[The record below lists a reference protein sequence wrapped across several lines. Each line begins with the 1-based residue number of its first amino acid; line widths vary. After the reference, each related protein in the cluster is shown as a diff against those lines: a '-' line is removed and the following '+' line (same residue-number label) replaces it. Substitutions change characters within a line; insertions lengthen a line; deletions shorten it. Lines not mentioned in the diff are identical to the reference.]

1 MEIVEC
7 HSGSAYA
14 DKPVAFS
21 WEGERQVVVEILSQG
36 RTPQSKWFRVKTTD
50 GQVFQLTYREET
62 GDWQINQF

>member
-1 MEIVEC
+1 MDIVEC

-36 RTPQSKWFRVKTTD
+36 RTPQSKWFRVKTTG

-62 GDWQINQF
+62 GDWQINQL